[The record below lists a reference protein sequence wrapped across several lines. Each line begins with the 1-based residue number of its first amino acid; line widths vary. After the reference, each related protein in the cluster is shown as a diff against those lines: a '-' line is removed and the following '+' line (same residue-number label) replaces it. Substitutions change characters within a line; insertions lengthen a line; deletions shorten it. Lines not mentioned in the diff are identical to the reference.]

1 MMLTYAIFYSLS
13 NNNIEWNILKISLI
27 KKESSLTL
35 SQATMSL
42 NGLYDRITQKKEKTE
57 YLALVAKS

>member
-1 MMLTYAIFYSLS
+1 MLTYAIFYSLS